1 LNDEFGDSLSISS
14 DGTTLVVGAPFEN
27 SGDSANQEDDTSPY
41 AGAVYLY

>member
-27 SGDSANQEDDTSPY
+27 SGDSTNQEDDTSPY